1 MFLINSFV
9 EVLHLFQKGILFSF
23 NLFLYLFICILITSI
38 LIAIFFNLCLV
49 FILDNHSSPTS
60 EDLKKVE
67 NTGLILP
74 LNFTVLKFESGRDC
88 NWNAFLFFSEDDFL
102 LKQFTF
108 FSDSL
113 QTMVKNRSQCI
124 DKIFTI
130 NKTLSSYGK
139 YRDFKISNP
148 DFISYFDFRLISNDG
163 IYGSLIKTQKG
174 NYCEFTILT
183 NYHLYSDSFYKE

>member
-1 MFLINSFV
+1 MFLINSFL
-9 EVLHLFQKGILFSF
+9 EVFHLFQKGILYSF
-23 NLFLYLFICILITSI
+23 NLFLYLFICILITCI
-38 LIAIFFNLCLV
+38 LIAIFFNLFLV
-49 FILDNHSSPTS
+49 FILDNNSSPTS

-67 NTGLILP
+67 NAGLILP
-74 LNFTVLKFESGRDC
+74 LNFIVLKFESGRDC
-88 NWNAFLFFSEDDFL
+88 NWNGWLFFSKDDFL
-102 LKQFTF
+102 LKKFTF

-113 QTMVKNRSQCI
+113 QTMIKNRSQCI

-139 YRDFKISNP
+139 YREYKITNQ
-148 DFISYFDFRLISNDG
+148 DFISYFDFRLISNER
-163 IYGSLIKTQKG
+163 IYGSLIKTKKG